1 MSKIKDVIIESFRI
15 GYQSGHEDTVEGNFA
30 DPLDKA
36 EDYFGDVKEKRHPD
50 PNGVLPLTE
59 SELRDYKEKFDSE
72 SFDSKEPI
80 DRIALHNRKIEVYHS
95 ALDEWCEFVTNY
107 KAILWLAERFE
118 LEG

>member
-1 MSKIKDVIIESFRI
+1 MSKKKDVIIESFRI

-59 SELRDYKEKFDSE
+59 NELEEFEEKFKKSFLFQIE
-72 SFDSKEPI
+72 SIQKFDTYLSVNYINEKRYPQEDI
-80 DRIALHNRKIEVYHS
+80 IINIE
-95 ALDEWCEFVTNY
+95 
-107 KAILWLAERFE
+107 AILYLNNLFE
-118 LEG
+118 LGGK

>member
-1 MSKIKDVIIESFRI
+1 MKQKIIEAFVA
-15 GYQSGHEDTVEGNFA
+15 GYTTGHEDTVEGNFA

-50 PNGVLPLTE
+50 PNGVLPLTKK
-59 SELRDYKEKFDSE
+59 ELREFEELVGHKVCSVVIAKDTLTPHFLCFKTPEMTLLYCNTLI
-72 SFDSKEPI
+72 SF
-80 DRIALHNRKIEVYHS
+80 
-95 ALDEWCEFVTNY
+95 